1 MVTCKDCGCEME
13 DGAKFCKNCGSEI
26 IPEVEESED
35 NTAKVCPNCGSE
47 VNDGVKFCPDCGSEI
62 EVEENQPKFCT
73 NCGFE
78 LNDSLKF
85 CPECGTP
92 TSNAVQ
98 KTNFQITNTQKSA
111 GLAAVL
117 SFLIIGLGQVYLG
130 LTKKGI
136 ILFLLAIVSGF
147 LMFILVGFVL
157 WLLIWAYSVYDA
169 YNSAEKMNNGIEV
182 KDTLDVNNLF

>member
-1 MVTCKDCGCEME
+1 MVTCKDCGCELV

-26 IPEVEESED
+26 VQEVEESED
-35 NTAKVCPNCGSE
+35 NAAKVCPSCGSE
-47 VNDGVKFCPDCGSEI
+47 VNDGVKFCPDCGFKI
-62 EVEENQPKFCT
+62 EVEENQPKFCSG
-73 NCGFE
+73 CGFE

-92 TSNAVQ
+92 TSNEVQ
-98 KTNFQITNTQKSA
+98 RTNNQISNVQKSA

-157 WLLIWAYSVYDA
+157 WLLVWAYSVYDA
-169 YNSAEKMNNGIEV
+169 YNSAEKINNGIAVE
-182 KDTLDVNNLF
+182 DTLDFNNLF